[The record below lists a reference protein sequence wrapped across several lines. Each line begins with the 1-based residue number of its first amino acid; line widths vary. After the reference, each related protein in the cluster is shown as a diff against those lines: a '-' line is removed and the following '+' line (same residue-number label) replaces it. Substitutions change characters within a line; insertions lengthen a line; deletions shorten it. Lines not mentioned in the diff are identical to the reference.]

1 MTVSSNEHDSY
12 VEVRVLFDCKI
23 FSRVWQLV
31 SIKHCTMWARNLH
44 DEWSKD
50 SQGRSDKEREENK
63 TRPDGG
69 PGLHSQ
75 LWLLQKMETRDRWER
90 EWDTLRIMF
99 WYFSST
105 GSTTLSARSWLRWD
119 WRVQVQVQNLN
130 RKNENNSNSSSSAF
144 IYLQLSNY
152 QPKIMVFTTFINLY

>member
-75 LWLLQKMETRDRWER
+75 LWLLQKMETRDRINN
-90 EWDTLRIMF
+90 T
-99 WYFSST
+99 FS
-105 GSTTLSARSWLRWD
+105 
-119 WRVQVQVQNLN
+119 QVLAQVGL
-130 RKNENNSNSSSSAF
+130 KSSGPGPEPE
-144 IYLQLSNY
+144 Q
-152 QPKIMVFTTFINLY
+152 KK

>member
-50 SQGRSDKEREENK
+50 SQSCQGRSDKDREEKKK
-63 TRPDGG
+63 TESNGEPS
-69 PGLHSQ
+69 LHSQ
-75 LWLLQKMETRDRWER
+75 LWLLQKMETRDR
-90 EWDTLRIMF
+90 
-99 WYFSST
+99 
-105 GSTTLSARSWLRWD
+105 
-119 WRVQVQVQNLN
+119 
-130 RKNENNSNSSSSAF
+130 
-144 IYLQLSNY
+144 
-152 QPKIMVFTTFINLY
+152 